1 MLKFWANYSLISFEL
16 KRALRRPFYCLLF
29 SRCYI
34 YLPFLTLLPRR
45 KSLCAIVIITIL
57 IYTLC
62 GN

>member
-1 MLKFWANYSLISFEL
+1 
-16 KRALRRPFYCLLF
+16 LLF

-34 YLPFLTLLPRR
+34 YSLFLTLLPWR

>member
-16 KRALRRPFYCLLF
+16 KRVLRRPFCCLLF

-34 YLPFLTLLPRR
+34 YSPFLTLLPWR

>member
-16 KRALRRPFYCLLF
+16 KRALRRPFCCLLF

-34 YLPFLTLLPRR
+34 YSPFLTLPPGR